1 MTDNV
6 DFKKEAD
13 KLIDLFKELEQLIK
27 LECEKVG
34 INTENEDISTLIFRL
49 SKKNNLIRNYKK
61 DLDIIR
67 DVRNIN
73 SHIKDDK
80 YKYVVCPSPDINIR
94 LENIIN
100 EIKKPPVIINS
111 NIMIKWNDIYK
122 REITDNV
129 FETIK
134 TMSEKVYTFV
144 PILEKNK
151 FIGVFSENTLLDVI
165 KKDECIILDGKTDF
179 SQFKENLEVDNHS
192 MEKFEFISR
201 NTNIYDVQALFNNYF
216 SNGKV
221 LGCVFVTE
229 HGNKNESI
237 LGMFTAWDVLGN

>member
-1 MTDNV
+1 MLNSE
-6 DFKKEAD
+6 DFKKETD
-13 KLIDLFKELEQLIK
+13 KFLDLFKELEQVIK
-27 LECEKVG
+27 SECEKVG
-34 INTENEDISTLIFRL
+34 ISTENEDINTLINRL
-49 SKKNNLIRNYKK
+49 SKKNNLIRNYKN
-61 DLDIIR
+61 DLDLIR

-73 SHIKDDK
+73 SHKKDDK

-100 EIKKPPVIINS
+100 EIKKPPVIFES
-111 NIMIKWNDIYK
+111 NIMIRWNDIYK

-144 PILEKNK
+144 PILENNK
-151 FIGVFSENTLLDVI
+151 FIGVFSENILLDVI
-165 KKDECIILDGKTDF
+165 KEKEGIILDGKTDF
-179 SQFKENLEVDNHS
+179 LKFRENLKIDNHS
-192 MEKFEFISR
+192 MEKFEFIAR
-201 NTNIYDVQALFNNYF
+201 NTNVYDVQELFNNYF
-216 SNGKV
+216 SNDKV

-229 HGNKNESI
+229 HGKKEESI